1 VRRVAAAILLTG
13 GVLVILGSFSAWGA
27 CAQEPCDPDV
37 LGLMHIFERSG
48 VDLGW
53 GIVTA
58 VLGVAALVL
67 GAIALGGRG
76 RRPFFERIVAVGVL
90 LVVGVHLFLAMYSG
104 AADSIGRTP
113 YIGVYLTI
121 IGAVMVLV
129 GSMLLSRVENGG
141 GNHGQAP
148 SSG

>member
-1 VRRVAAAILLTG
+1 MKWVAAAVLLTG
-13 GVLVILGSFSAWGA
+13 GVLVILGSFATWGA

-53 GIVTA
+53 GLVTA

-67 GAIALGGRG
+67 GLIALRGRG
-76 RRPFFERIVAVGVL
+76 RRPLFERIVALAVL
-90 LVVGVHLFLAMYSG
+90 IVVGVHLYLAMFTGS
-104 AADSIGRTP
+104 ADSVGRTP

-129 GSMLLSRVENGG
+129 GSMFLSRVESSL
-141 GNHGQAP
+141 GNRGRGP
-148 SSG
+148 SPG